1 MGVESL
7 KSWKQLGELAT
18 KTATTH
24 LNQTAATPSR
34 FTTMSLRVNKL
45 LVDFSKQRVT
55 DEVVTSLISLAKEA
69 SLEPA
74 IENLFQGVQVNP
86 TEGRAALH
94 MALRAP
100 PDMWPKNVANIIED
114 ETSRFYE
121 IVARIRSGIWR
132 GISGKPIKN
141 IVHIGIGGS
150 HLGPELACKALE
162 GDRRF
167 DVRFLT
173 NIDGSA
179 AIHTFAGLDPTET
192 LIIVVSKSFS
202 TLETLKNAHYARTWF
217 LERTGD
223 VDGISE
229 HFIAVTANAHSA
241 QEFGIPA
248 KNCLPMW
255 DWVGG
260 RYSLWS
266 AVGLPIA
273 LALGEKGFRSMLAGA
288 HQMDR
293 HFQNTPLEKN
303 APVLLAL
310 YGIWNSNFLGSAT
323 HAVLVY
329 HQRLAALT
337 NYLQQLEM
345 ESNGKSTLIDG
356 SPTKVQT
363 SPVVWGGEETNGQH
377 AFHQL
382 LHQGTRSFTA
392 DFVAVAAPEHD
403 LNEHHQWLLASCLS
417 QAQAML
423 QGTDPSDLP
432 DDSMKAHRKVIG
444 NHSTTTI
451 LLDTLDPESFGSLI
465 ALYEHKVFCQGVIWQ
480 INSFDQWGGELGKQL
495 AKKVFDALNGK
506 VVPGL
511 DPSTKELINELRK
524 H

>member
-1 MGVESL
+1 MGVEHL
-7 KSWKQLGELAT
+7 ESWKRLDNLAT
-18 KTATTH
+18 KTITTH
-24 LNQTAATPSR
+24 LNQTVMTPNR
-34 FTTMSLRVNKL
+34 FATMSLRVGKL
-45 LVDFSKQRVT
+45 LIDFSKQRAT
-55 DEVVTSLISLAKEA
+55 SKVVSTLVDLAKEA

-74 IENLFQGVQVNP
+74 IENLFQGVEVNP

-121 IVARIRSGIWR
+121 IVARIRSGHWR
-132 GISGKPIKN
+132 GIFGKPIKN

-150 HLGPELACKALE
+150 HLGPELACKALA
-162 GDRRF
+162 GDQRF
-167 DVRFLT
+167 NIRFLT
-173 NIDGSA
+173 NIDGAA
-179 AIHTFAGLDPTET
+179 AIHTFAGFDPTET

-202 TLETLKNAHYARTWF
+202 TLETLTNAHYARTWF
-217 LERTGD
+217 LERTRD
-223 VDGISE
+223 VDGISQ
-229 HFIAVTANAHSA
+229 HFIAVTANAASA

-248 KNCLPMW
+248 RNCLPMW

-293 HFQNTPLEKN
+293 HFQNSQLENN

-310 YGIWNSNFLGSAT
+310 YGIWNGNFLGAAT

-329 HQRLAALT
+329 HQRLATLT

-356 SPTKVQT
+356 SPSKVNT

-382 LHQGTRSFTA
+382 LHQGTRSFSA
-392 DFVAVAAPEHD
+392 DFIAVAAPEHD
-403 LNEHHQWLLASCLS
+403 LKEHHQWLLASCLS
-417 QAQAML
+417 QSQAML
-423 QGTDPSDLP
+423 QGTDPSDLT
-432 DDSMKAHRKVIG
+432 DDPMRAHRAVCG
-444 NHSTTTI
+444 DHSTTTI
-451 LLDTLDPESFGSLI
+451 LLDTLDPESFGALL

-495 AKKVFDALNGK
+495 AKKVFDALNGES
-506 VVPGL
+506 VQGL
-511 DPSTKELINELRK
+511 DPSTKGLINALRT